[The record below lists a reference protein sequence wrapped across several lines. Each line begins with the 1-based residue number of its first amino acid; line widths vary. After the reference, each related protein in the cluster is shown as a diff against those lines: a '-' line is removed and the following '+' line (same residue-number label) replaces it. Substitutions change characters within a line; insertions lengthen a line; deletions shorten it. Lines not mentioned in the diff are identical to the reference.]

1 MSSIHSYRKNV
12 HLDASGVADA
22 LSWCA
27 AGGFESEGYDGIIY
41 NPTVG
46 TASGSS
52 GAAVPPNTNAIVNFT
67 MRLQQ
72 ISEASWTGSDGSN
85 PSGQD
90 RYVYTLTTWLRTHA
104 SPYAYA
110 EVTSYIP
117 GSITAQ
123 TATIIPYSSTN
134 SASSS
139 NAAAAVA
146 TLQSTLSSNSA
157 SIFDP
162 QIFGTTTATGITSSG
177 RRPKRSRWM
186 ASFDLQII
194 VTTSKLKLVCVHH
207 SNREMWLI
215 RDSH

>member
-1 MSSIHSYRKNV
+1 M
-12 HLDASGVADA
+12 
-22 LSWCA
+22 LSLCT
-27 AGGFESEGYDGIIY
+27 AGGFESEAYDGIIY
-41 NPTVG
+41 NPTIG

-52 GAAVPPNTNAIVNFT
+52 GAAVAPNTNAIVNFT

-72 ISEASWTGSDGSN
+72 YSEASWTGTDGSN

-110 EVTSYIP
+110 EVTSYTA
-117 GSITAQ
+117 GSITAE
-123 TATIIPYSSTN
+123 TASIIPYSNTN
-134 SASSS
+134 TASST

-162 QIFGTTTATGITSSG
+162 QIFGTTTASGITSSG
-177 RRPKRSRWM
+177 EP
-186 ASFDLQII
+186 Q
-194 VTTSKLKLVCVHH
+194 
-207 SNREMWLI
+207 
-215 RDSH
+215 